1 MAAAIFPNMS
11 EEAKLLEHRDALPNV
26 PAWGSG
32 ETPLTLPH
40 VEGDV
45 TSDICVVGLGGS
57 GLTCIHELLSLG
69 AHVVGVDATTVGGG
83 AAGRNGGFLLAG
95 AAPFHHDAVASIGR
109 ERASALYHLTLEEMD
124 RIASEPSARVRRTGS
139 LRIAASDEELA
150 DCRLQFAAM
159 QLDGLDVEW
168 YEGTEG
174 TGLLLPHDGVFDP
187 LVRCRALARIA
198 IAGGVR
204 LFENSR
210 AISIEPGL
218 VTTPAGRV
226 HCDVVI
232 VAVDGALDV
241 IFPELRDQVRTAR
254 LQMLATAPLSALH
267 FQRPVYSRWG
277 YDYWQQLEDGRLFM
291 GGCRDRAERA
301 EWTHDSSPS
310 QAVQGC
316 LDRLLRDTLGV
327 REPVT
332 HRWAASVGYTPD
344 EMPLV
349 AEPRARVWA
358 AGGYNGTGNV
368 IGTLCGRMLAQLAVT
383 GASTLTRAL
392 APSIS

>member
-1 MAAAIFPNMS
+1 MS
-11 EEAKLLEHRDALPNV
+11 EKAERLEHRDALPNV

-40 VEGDV
+40 VDGEV
-45 TSDICVVGLGGS
+45 TADICVVGLGGS
-57 GLTCIHELLSLG
+57 GLTCIQELLSLG
-69 AHVVGVDATTVGGG
+69 AHVVGIDATTVGGG

-109 ERASALYHLTLEEMD
+109 ARARALYHLTLEEMD
-124 RIASEPSARVRRTGS
+124 RIASDTSARVRRTGS
-139 LRIAASDEELA
+139 LRIAASNKELA
-150 DCRLQFAAM
+150 DCQLQLAAM

-168 YEGTEG
+168 YDGAEG
-174 TGLLLPHDGVFDP
+174 TGLLFARDGVFDP
-187 LVRCRALARIA
+187 LARCRALARRA
-198 IAGGVR
+198 ITDGVR
-204 LFENSR
+204 LFENSP
-210 AISIEPGL
+210 AVSIEPGL

-226 HCDVVI
+226 RCDVVV

-241 IFPELRDQVRTAR
+241 IFPELRGQVRTAR
-254 LQMLATAPLSALH
+254 LQMLATAPLSAMR

-277 YDYWQQLEDGRLFM
+277 YDYWQQLADGRLFV

-301 EWTHDSSPS
+301 EWTRDSSPS
-310 QAVQGC
+310 HAVQEC

-349 AEPRARVWA
+349 AQPRARVWV

-368 IGTLCGRMLAQLAVT
+368 IGALCGRMLAQLAVT
-383 GASTLTRAL
+383 GASTLTRVL
-392 APSIS
+392 APSVS